1 MDELDFVKKLEED
14 EELFDREYDKLGD
27 FFNLRHYEKVHDF
40 IKDNTELI
48 VLLNELKHRLSKAFP
63 TGKFDLVL
71 NTDYEYSDWSIVVL
85 YAFPTGKFDLVLNTD
100 YEYSDWSIVVLY
112 VKVDEYT
119 FDNGVM
125 DDINKITFDFIPLRR
140 KLDVLPDFAIWPAL
154 YNW

>member
-27 FFNLRHYEKVHDF
+27 FYNLRHYEKVHDF
-40 IKDNTELI
+40 IKDNTGII
-48 VLLNELKHRLSKAFP
+48 VLLNELKPRLSK
-63 TGKFDLVL
+63 T
-71 NTDYEYSDWSIVVL
+71 
-85 YAFPTGKFDLVLNTD
+85 FPTGKFDLVLNTD

>member
-1 MDELDFVKKLEED
+1 MNELDFVKKLEED

-85 YAFPTGKFDLVLNTD
+85 Y
-100 YEYSDWSIVVLY
+100 

>member
-1 MDELDFVKKLEED
+1 MNELDFVKKLEED

-27 FFNLRHYEKVHDF
+27 FYNLHHYEKVHDF
-40 IKDNTELI
+40 IKDNTGII
-48 VLLNELKHRLSKAFP
+48 VLLNELKPRLSK
-63 TGKFDLVL
+63 T
-71 NTDYEYSDWSIVVL
+71 
-85 YAFPTGKFDLVLNTD
+85 FPTGKFDLVLNTD

-125 DDINKITFDFIPLRR
+125 DDINKINFDFIPLRR

>member
-85 YAFPTGKFDLVLNTD
+85 Y
-100 YEYSDWSIVVLY
+100 

-125 DDINKITFDFIPLRR
+125 DDINKINFDFIPLRR
-140 KLDVLPDFAIWPAL
+140 KLDVLLDFAIWPAL

>member
-40 IKDNTELI
+40 IKDNTGII
-48 VLLNELKHRLSKAFP
+48 VLLNELKPRLSK
-63 TGKFDLVL
+63 T
-71 NTDYEYSDWSIVVL
+71 
-85 YAFPTGKFDLVLNTD
+85 FPTGKFDLVLNTD

>member
-1 MDELDFVKKLEED
+1 MDELDFGKKLEED

-85 YAFPTGKFDLVLNTD
+85 Y
-100 YEYSDWSIVVLY
+100 

>member
-14 EELFDREYDKLGD
+14 EELFDREYDKLCD

-40 IKDNTELI
+40 IKDNTGII
-48 VLLNELKHRLSKAFP
+48 VLLNELKPRLSK
-63 TGKFDLVL
+63 T
-71 NTDYEYSDWSIVVL
+71 
-85 YAFPTGKFDLVLNTD
+85 FPTGKFDLVLNTD

>member
-85 YAFPTGKFDLVLNTD
+85 Y
-100 YEYSDWSIVVLY
+100 

>member
-27 FFNLRHYEKVHDF
+27 FFNLSNYEKVHDF

-71 NTDYEYSDWSIVVL
+71 NM
-85 YAFPTGKFDLVLNTD
+85 D